1 MPLPT
6 YDNTVNIYTIYQ
18 GIFTTFDRLKINED
32 SMNRIKEVLKDKGIS
47 QTWLANKME
56 KSYNTINEYARNVR
70 QPSLED
76 LYRIAEI
83 LDIDIKVLIVSNK
96 KKI

>member
-1 MPLPT
+1 
-6 YDNTVNIYTIYQ
+6 
-18 GIFTTFDRLKINED
+18 
-32 SMNRIKEVLKDKGIS
+32 MNRIKEVLKDKGIS
-47 QTWLANKME
+47 QTWLAKQTG

-83 LDIDIKVLIVSNK
+83 LNISPRDLLKEK
-96 KKI
+96 

>member
-1 MPLPT
+1 
-6 YDNTVNIYTIYQ
+6 
-18 GIFTTFDRLKINED
+18 
-32 SMNRIKEVLKDKGIS
+32 MNRIKEVLKDKGIS
-47 QTWLANKME
+47 QTWLADKME

-76 LYRIAEI
+76 LYRIADI
-83 LDIDIKVLIVSNK
+83 LDVDIKVLIVSNK